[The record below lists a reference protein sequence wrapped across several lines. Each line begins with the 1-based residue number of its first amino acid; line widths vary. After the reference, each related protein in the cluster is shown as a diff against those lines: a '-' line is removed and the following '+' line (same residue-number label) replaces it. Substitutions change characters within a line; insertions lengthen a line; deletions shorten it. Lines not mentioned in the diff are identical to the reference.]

1 MQRRRRSPSSL
12 LVGIA
17 HAGTGPE
24 GSCPWSFLRPR
35 RIGCAWF
42 SARGRPPPSRGQALA
57 HAGGSTL
64 TGAFVVPGAQAGP
77 RDQMTFGREAVH
89 VDADLRNDDL
99 GAQIA
104 DAGDGAQDLDRGAKG
119 LDMGVDL
126 LIDLTDSGVDRID
139 MLKEQP

>member
-12 LVGIA
+12 LGGSQTLELGLKVA
-17 HAGTGPE
+17 ALGPCCGPGALDE
-24 GSCPWSFLRPR
+24 GGFQP
-35 RIGCAWF
+35 G
-42 SARGRPPPSRGQALA
+42 GALA

-64 TGAFVVPGAQAGP
+64 AGAFVVPGTQAGP

-89 VDADLRNDDL
+89 VDADLGNDDL
-99 GAQIA
+99 SAEIA